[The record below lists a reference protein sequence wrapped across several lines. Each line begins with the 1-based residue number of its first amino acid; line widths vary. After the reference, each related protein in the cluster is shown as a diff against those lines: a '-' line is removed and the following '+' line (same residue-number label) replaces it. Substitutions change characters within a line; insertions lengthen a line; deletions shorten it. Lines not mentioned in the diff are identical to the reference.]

1 MAWTQY
7 AEAERVG
14 IQVGRMVFRFATVTG
29 QRVDWHLARNCSFA
43 PAQLVGMYLSLCA
56 LSLAIAVFF
65 WMRGAFLVLPFTGL
79 EIVAVGIAFVVYGR
93 HAADGEWISLEGTR
107 LVVERETAGRLER
120 SEFDRQWVRVEP
132 KTGDRSL
139 ITLSAQGR
147 MVQVGRFVRPE
158 LRAALASEIRMA
170 LRTT

>member
-1 MAWTQY
+1 MGPLTHSK
-7 AEAERVG
+7 VG
-14 IQVGRMVFRFATVTG
+14 VQMGRMAFRFATVSG
-29 QRVDWHLARNCSFA
+29 QRVDWRLARNCSFT
-43 PAQLVGMYLSLCA
+43 PAQLAGMYLSLCT

-65 WMRGAFLVLPFTGL
+65 WMRGALLVLPFTGV
-79 EIVAVGIAFVVYGR
+79 EIVAVGVAFVVYGR
-93 HAADGEWISLEGTR
+93 HAADAERISLVGTQ

-132 KTGDRSL
+132 KTGDHSL

-147 MVQVGRFVRPE
+147 VVQVGRFVRPE

-170 LRTT
+170 LRAT